1 VSVPYFQIDA
11 FSARAF
17 HGNPAGV
24 CLLESW
30 LPDDVLQEIAAENNL
45 SETAFLVGKEGEFD
59 LRWLTPTTE
68 VDLCGHATLASA
80 FVIFT
85 ELGFKGEAVRFHSRS
100 GLLSASR
107 QDDIITLDFPAW
119 PLTPCPAPAD
129 LVEGLGWIPGEVHRA
144 GEDYLAVVASEA
156 DVRALEPKM
165 ATLAGLDCRGVIVTA
180 PGTDADFVSR
190 FFAPRMG
197 IPEDPVTG
205 SAHSA
210 LIPYWS
216 PRLGKSKLFARQL
229 SRRGGEI
236 YCEARGQ
243 RVGIGGRAAL
253 YSRAHLEIG

>member
-11 FSARAF
+11 FSARIF

-24 CLLESW
+24 CLLEKW
-30 LPDDVLQEIAAENNL
+30 LADDVLQEIAAENNL

-85 ELGFKGEAVRFHSRS
+85 ELGFDGETVRFHSRS
-100 GLLSASR
+100 GLLSATR
-107 QDDIITLDFPAW
+107 RDGIITLDFPAW
-119 PLTPCPAPAD
+119 PLTTCPAPAD

-144 GEDYLAVVASEA
+144 GGDYLAVVASES
-156 DVRALEPKM
+156 DVRALEPNM
-165 ATLAGLDCRGVIVTA
+165 AALAALDCRGVIVTA
-180 PGTDADFVSR
+180 PGSEADFVSR

-216 PRLGKSKLFARQL
+216 ERLGKSNLIAHQL

-236 YCEARGQ
+236 FCEMRGK

-253 YSRAHLEIG
+253 YSRARIEVG